1 MYSNPRE
8 VRAMKIVTESE
19 NIKQIKSNVWYV
31 RSQSNDGYYT
41 VSRRLAEKFGAAN
54 RHIWKCD
61 CPDHV
66 YRHQICKHIYAVQF
80 ALKLK
85 KNIACE
91 SVSYPQQPVFH
102 ESIHEGELFCSQ
114 CGSLQ
119 IVRRGQRKTKF
130 GITQRYGCKDCNFRF
145 TQDQGFKHMKHDPK
159 IITLALDL
167 YFKGVSLRKI
177 ADHLKQFHEIE
188 VAQTTPMRW
197 IKKYLKLLAHY
208 VEKNKVNTGKIWHS
222 DEMTV
227 FIKKEG

>member
-1 MYSNPRE
+1 MKKITTPRE
-8 VRAMKIVTESE
+8 MRGLVILSEPE
-19 NIKQIKSNVWYV
+19 NIKKIKKNVWYV
-31 RSQSNDGYYT
+31 KSQSKEHAFYR
-41 VSRRLAEKFGAAN
+41 VN
-54 RHIWKCD
+54 RKQYGRGGFKYEWTCD

-80 ALKLK
+80 SLELKEAIEKDAPRAEAPHVWHGITCPMCSSTTVLK
-85 KNIACE
+85 
-91 SVSYPQQPVFH
+91 Y
-102 ESIHEGELFCSQ
+102 GL
-114 CGSLQ
+114 
-119 IVRRGQRKTKF
+119 RKTRF
-130 GITQRYGCKDCNFRF
+130 GKTQRYRCGACNYTFVEN
-145 TQDQGFKHMKHDPK
+145 QGFKHMKHDPK